1 MYIST
6 NNRILIL
13 AFSLLLIFGGVF
25 IFAGQQPKNVAGN
38 APKDIRAAALAMKKV
53 RKKLKAAISS
63 PEDPQAR
70 YMYEFTRLRNPYTG
84 KIPENIRQKEL
95 AFSATLPV
103 AEARTF
109 AGLGRNAR
117 GQVEDWNRRG
127 PYNVGGR
134 TRALA
139 IDVANEN
146 IILAG
151 GVSGGM
157 WRSTD
162 GGTSWTK
169 TTDPNLLQSVTT
181 VDQDKRTGKT
191 NTWYYGTGELVG
203 NSASAVGALYRGNGI
218 YKSTDNGVSWS
229 VLPRTVT
236 ADLTTFNNV
245 FQWVWRVATNPANTS
260 QDQVFAA
267 TLGGI
272 QRSVDGGTTWT
283 NALGSINGTAATSHA
298 RYTDID
304 ISPSGV
310 MYATLSSVNSLNSDP
325 ALVKGIFRS
334 TDGINW
340 TDITPPNWPA
350 TYERV
355 VLDIS
360 PENENIVY
368 FLANTPGAGKR
379 SSADIWTSLWKYT
392 YVSGNGSGTG
402 GTWENRSGNVP
413 AFGGQVGNYDHQG
426 NYNMVIKVNPANSNH
441 VVIGGTNLY
450 QSTNGFTT
458 SANTKWIGGYT
469 LENNA
474 GMYPNHHPDQH
485 EIAFYSSNVN
495 RVLSAHDGGLSRTD
509 NIMASDTVRWTS
521 LNRGYLTTQFAS
533 VAIDLDATDDL
544 ILGGMQDNGSYYNA
558 YEADEDAE
566 WQSLLSGD
574 GAYGAAVANSII
586 VSAQNGFIYRYAFEN
601 NGNFRG
607 YARIDPLGQN
617 SEDYL
622 FVNPYVIDPNNQYV
636 MYLPAGTS
644 LWRNSNI
651 NAIPVGEGDEFSEQ
665 TNRNWKIISTLPS
678 STANEVIS
686 AVAVSKTP
694 ANIVYYGTDAGKL
707 YKITD
712 ALTGDQPASTA
723 ITGTNFPASGY
734 ISSIAVDPSDAN
746 NVLVAFSNYGV
757 ISLFRSTTGG
767 TGTDAWTAVAGN
779 LEENPDG
786 TGNGPAV
793 KWVNILPATQAGGET
808 KYFVGTSTGLY
819 ATDTFNGLSTI
830 WVKEGTT
837 TIGDVPVD
845 MVVSRSTDNL
855 VVVGTHGNGVY
866 SFYYNESIPDVE
878 LPEEGF
884 TLKNYPNPF
893 GIETDATTIEYV
905 MSKAGHVTIRIFD
918 AAGREL
924 ETLLNTDQAAGSH
937 KVTWNGRSNKN
948 GPLPN
953 GMYLYS
959 VQVDDQRL
967 TKRMLLLRK

>member
-1 MYIST
+1 MHIST
-6 NNRILIL
+6 NTRILIV
-13 AFSLLLIFGGVF
+13 AFSLLLLFGGVY
-25 IFAGQQPKNVAGN
+25 ILAGMQPQGVSGARS
-38 APKDIRAAALAMKKV
+38 KDIRAAALAMKKV
-53 RKKLKAAISS
+53 RKKIKSAISS

-70 YMYEFTRLRNPYTG
+70 YMYEYRRLRNPYTG

-109 AGLGRNAR
+109 AGTSRNAR
-117 GQVEDWNRRG
+117 GQAEDWQRRG

-157 WRSTD
+157 WRSIN
-162 GGTSWTK
+162 GGNAWTK

-218 YKSTDNGVSWS
+218 YKSTDNGASWQ

-236 ADLTTFNNV
+236 SDLTTFNNV
-245 FQWVWRVATNPANTS
+245 FQWVWRVATNPGSVN

-272 QRSVDGGTTWT
+272 QRSTDGGATWS
-283 NALGSINGTAATSHA
+283 NALGSINGTTATSQA
-298 RYTDID
+298 RFTDID

-325 ALVKGIFRS
+325 APVKGIFRS
-334 TDGINW
+334 TDGITW
-340 TDITPPNWPA
+340 TDITPPNWPT

-360 PENENIVY
+360 PNNENIVY

-379 SSADIWTSLWKYT
+379 SDQDIWTSLWKYT
-392 YVSGNGSGTG
+392 YVSGNGTGTG
-402 GTWENRSGNVP
+402 GTWENRSGNIP

-426 NYNMVIKVNPANSNH
+426 NYNMVIKVKPDNSNH
-441 VVIGGTNLY
+441 VIIGGTNLY
-450 QSTNGFTT
+450 QSTTGFAT
-458 SANTKWIGGYT
+458 SRNTKWIGGYT

-485 EIAFYSSNVN
+485 ELAFYPSNTS
-495 RVLSAHDGGLSRTD
+495 RLLSAHDGGLSRTD
-509 NIMASDTVRWTS
+509 NVLASDTVRWTS
-521 LNRGYLTTQFAS
+521 LNRGYLTTQFTS
-533 VAIDLDATDDL
+533 VAIDLDETDNL
-544 ILGGMQDNGSYYNA
+544 ILGGMQDNGTFFNNGRANENA
-558 YEADEDAE
+558 AWE
-566 WQSLLSGD
+566 SLLSGD
-574 GAYGAAVANSII
+574 GAYGAAVANSLI

-601 NGNFRG
+601 NGDFQG
-607 YARIDPLGQN
+607 YARIDPLDQD

-636 MYLPAGTS
+636 MYLPAGVS
-644 LWRNSNI
+644 LWRNNNL
-651 NAIPVGEGDEFSEQ
+651 NAIPVGEGDQFSEQ
-665 TNRNWKIISTLPS
+665 TNRNWQIISTLSPS
-678 STANEVIS
+678 AANEVIS
-686 AVAVSKTP
+686 AVAVSKSP
-694 ANIVYYGTDAGKL
+694 ANVVYYGTSTGKL
-707 YKITD
+707 YKLTD
-712 ALTGDQPASTA
+712 ALTVDRPTSTA
-723 ITGTNFPASGY
+723 ITGTNFPANAY
-734 ISSIAVDPSDAN
+734 ITSIAVDPADAN
-746 NVLVAFSNYGV
+746 NVIVAFSNYGV
-757 ISLFRSTTGG
+757 ISLFRTTTGG
-767 TGTDAWTAVAGN
+767 TGTNAWTAVAGN
-779 LEENPDG
+779 LEENLDG
-786 TGNGPAV
+786 SGNGPAV
-793 KWVNILPATQAGGET
+793 KWVNILPSSSGGET
-808 KYFVGTSTGLY
+808 KYFVGTTTGLY
-819 ATDTFNGLSTI
+819 ATDTFDGTSTI
-830 WVKEGTT
+830 WIKEGTT

-866 SFYYNESIPDVE
+866 SYNYNEPIPDVE

-893 GIETDATTIEYV
+893 GEADFTTIEYNL
-905 MSKAGHVTIRIFD
+905 SKSGHVTIRIFD
-918 AAGREL
+918 AIGKQI
-924 ETLLNTDQAAGSH
+924 ETLLNTDQSAGVH
-937 KVTWNGRSNKN
+937 RVRWNGRSSTG

-959 VQVDDQRL
+959 VQVDDKQL